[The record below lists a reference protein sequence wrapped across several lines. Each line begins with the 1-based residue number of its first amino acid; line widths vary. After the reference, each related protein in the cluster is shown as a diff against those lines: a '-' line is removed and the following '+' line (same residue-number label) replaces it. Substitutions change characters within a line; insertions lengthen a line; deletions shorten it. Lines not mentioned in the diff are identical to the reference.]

1 MMEVAFCIMDVSKL
15 MQKTSFS
22 CRRLRVLAV
31 TAVID
36 VVDSCC
42 DAGSSS
48 ASTVGSEVD
57 EGASTVGSEVNE
69 GASTVGSEGE
79 GWSGDGVGTAA
90 TNGKGLT

>member
-1 MMEVAFCIMDVSKL
+1 MEVAFCIMDVSKL

-22 CRRLRVLAV
+22 CRRLRVLAA
-31 TAVID
+31 TAVIA

-42 DAGSSS
+42 AAGSSS
-48 ASTVGSEVD
+48 ASTVGREVD
-57 EGASTVGSEVNE
+57 EGASTVGSEVDE

-90 TNGKGLT
+90 TTVRG